1 MDSFTDQGHVTLDD
15 LATGEKARVVKIN
28 ARGPFK
34 KRLLE
39 MGFVQDTI
47 VEVIKYAPL
56 KDPVEYRV
64 KGYHVSL
71 RHEEAQKILVKRL

>member
-1 MDSFTDQGHVTLDD
+1 MNSSDNACMTLDD
-15 LATGEKARVVKIN
+15 LATGEKARVVRVN

-39 MGFVQDTI
+39 MGFIQGST

-56 KDPVEYRV
+56 KDPVEYLV

-71 RHEEAQKILVKRL
+71 RHEEAQKIIVERL